1 MREKEIQQLLNLIKV
16 LIQSKIKPS
25 NEEISLKVVIQG
37 LKALRNGFV
46 LGAIIETC
54 QRRSKGEIENKK
66 NYKDPG

>member
-25 NEEISLKVVIQG
+25 NEEISLKVVIQD

-46 LGAIIETC
+46 
-54 QRRSKGEIENKK
+54 
-66 NYKDPG
+66 